1 MKTQHTFKPMEF
13 AQWFDKHD
21 VHQAVTVL
29 EVDNDDEALAKI
41 HYYTGIEMS
50 DVVVKWVPVSQL
62 IPMIG
67 AGPNYIAPSGYE
79 EWPPVEGGHF
89 NDGMW

>member
-1 MKTQHTFKPMEF
+1 MRNKEKGNMKTQHTFKPMEF
-13 AQWFDKHD
+13 AQWFDNHG

-29 EVDNDDEALAKI
+29 EVDNDEAHQEQLAKI

-67 AGPNYIAPSGYE
+67 A
-79 EWPPVEGGHF
+79 
-89 NDGMW
+89 